1 MRIKSMTATFGTLQ
15 GATLTL
21 GEGFQVIHASN
32 EGGKSTWAAFIRAMF
47 YGIDT
52 KDRDKKGH
60 IGEKNRYQ
68 PWSGAPME
76 GSMTLEW
83 QGKDITIR
91 RGQKGTVPFGAFS
104 AVYTDTQEE
113 VPGLTG
119 DNCGELILG
128 VGREVYERAAL
139 IGQGGTLTITSAPE
153 LERRIASIVSSGQEE
168 VSYSQ
173 VERQLKDWLNR
184 RKVNKSVGLIPKL
197 EEELT
202 TLQRSYI
209 EAERINE
216 TINQTTVEQS
226 ALLTQ
231 KKALEQEIRLH
242 KQYQQQKLNEKFAKA
257 KGELVQAQEQ
267 LDTLHR
273 EQARFGSIPDKGS
286 LKTAQSE
293 MAFLKAIKP
302 EIRQGE
308 EALAQAQSAL
318 ELAQNE
324 AKTPYFPQLTGEEAI
339 RQATEQVALWQQSK
353 QREKKTQVLTRLM
366 VGLGIVAGMA
376 TGGILLYAPQL
387 VPMGIQS
394 PLWIGMAAGTAVLLI
409 AGVVSGIRTNKLKKS
424 AEQILMQYNAKTPE
438 EITAL
443 AKDYYEK
450 MEAVERARQHMQY
463 IYAGV
468 EEKRYRRDTCQEK
481 LFAFVHSFAPEVKDL
496 FGCSAAVS
504 RALNLGERELVVRT
518 KYESTKEL
526 FEALKA
532 QGGQDVQ
539 TLEYIA
545 PPQRQPE
552 ETAARLGMVQSQL
565 EQVEREL
572 HTAIGKQSSAGDPTE
587 LAARQEQ
594 VERELNQRKQEYYAI
609 TKAMEALK
617 EANAQLQAQ
626 FSPALNQRAGQI
638 LAFLTNGAYRD
649 ISLDREMEA
658 MAAKAGDVLP
668 HRALQLSKGTIDQ
681 LYLAVRLALYDLCVG
696 ENRIP
701 MVLDDALTA
710 FDDERMGRALDL
722 LLERAKQGQILLFT
736 CQKREYD
743 YLEKQAGAVH
753 CTWL

>member
-15 GATLTL
+15 GVTLTL
-21 GEGFQVIHASN
+21 GEGFHVIYAPN

-83 QGKDITIR
+83 QGKDITLR

-119 DNCGELILG
+119 ENCGELILG

-197 EEELT
+197 EEELV
-202 TLQRSYI
+202 TLQTSSI
-209 EAERINE
+209 EAEQLNGV
-216 TINQTTVEQS
+216 INQAVVEQS
-226 ALLTQ
+226 ELMTQ
-231 KKALEQEIRLH
+231 KKNLEQEMILH
-242 KQYQQQKLNEKFAKA
+242 KRYQQQQLNEKFAKA

-273 EQARFGSIPDKGS
+273 EQARFGSIPDKTS

-308 EALAQAQSAL
+308 EALAQAEEAL
-318 ELAQNE
+318 EAATEE
-324 AKTPYFPQLTGEEAI
+324 AKTPYFPQLSGDEAI
-339 RQATEQVALWQQSK
+339 RQATEQVTLWQQTR
-353 QREKKTQVLTRLM
+353 QREKKTRVLTRLM
-366 VGLGIVAGMA
+366 VGLGVILGTQMAG
-376 TGGILLYAPQL
+376 IPLYAPQL

-394 PLWIGMAAGTAVLLI
+394 PLWIGIAAGTAVLLM
-409 AGVVSGIRTNKLKKS
+409 AGVISGIRTNKLKKS
-424 AEQILMQYNAKTPE
+424 AEQILMRFDAKNPE
-438 EITAL
+438 EITIL
-443 AKDYYEK
+443 AKNYYEK
-450 MEAVERARQHMQY
+450 MEAVERARQYVQY
-463 IYAGV
+463 IYDGV
-468 EEKRYRRDTCQEK
+468 EKKRNHRDACQEK

-526 FEALKA
+526 YEALKA
-532 QGGQDVQ
+532 QGGQEEQ
-539 TLEYIA
+539 TLAYIV
-545 PPQRQPE
+545 PPQQPLE
-552 ETAARLGMVQSQL
+552 ETAAKLGMVQSRL
-565 EQVEREL
+565 EQVERDL
-572 HTAIGKQSSAGDPTE
+572 HTAIGKQSSVGDPAE

-594 VERELNQRKQEYYAI
+594 VELELNRRKQEYQAI

-638 LAFLTNGAYRD
+638 MAFLTNGAYRE

-658 MAAKAGDVLP
+658 MAAKTGDVLP
-668 HRALQLSKGTIDQ
+668 HRALQLSKGTVDQ

-696 ENRIP
+696 EHQVP

-710 FDDERMGRALDL
+710 FDDERMGRALEL
-722 LLERAKQGQILLFT
+722 LSERAKQGQILLFT

-743 YLEKQAGAVH
+743 FLKKQGGEIH
-753 CTWL
+753 YTQL